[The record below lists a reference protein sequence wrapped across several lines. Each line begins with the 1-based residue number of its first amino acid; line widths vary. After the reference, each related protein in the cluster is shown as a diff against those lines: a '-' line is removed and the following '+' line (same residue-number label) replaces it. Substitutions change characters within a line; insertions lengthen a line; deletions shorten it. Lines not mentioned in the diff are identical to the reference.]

1 MNSDAN
7 TLGVRLHRIRKRLLT
22 TIEQQKKSDI
32 LKIFS
37 FLL

>member
-22 TIEQQKKSDI
+22 TIEQQKNTM
-32 LKIFS
+32 F
-37 FLL
+37 